1 MVANETGGVMI
12 SPWIYE
18 EPKARLLER
27 SNIIRNVLLVGCV
40 ALFVVFWRESHVD
53 FGKLAQGMPRVAG
66 WVVQML
72 PPDTRGLPEVL
83 AAAFETLAM
92 ATIGTFFAL
101 VAAVPL
107 SLLAARNISP
117 HPVVYHVARGILN
130 LSRGTETLVF
140 ALIFTAAIGFGPFTG
155 VLAIAFHM
163 TGAIG
168 KMLADVIEPADR
180 GPMEAAAL
188 SGASHI
194 KVLRYALFPDIM
206 PNFIA
211 VALYMWEFSVRTS
224 TVLGIVGAGGI
235 GQTLKNTIDLLDF
248 PKMVTVL
255 AVILLMVG
263 AIDMISDFLRRR
275 TLQDRAANTARPP
288 LRVREKETGRV

>member
-1 MVANETGGVMI
+1 MI
-12 SPWIYE
+12 SPRRYE
-18 EPKARLLER
+18 EPAVRLLDR
-27 SNIIRNVLLVGCV
+27 SSLTRNTLLVCCV
-40 ALFVVFWRESHVD
+40 AVLVVFWRESHVD

-66 WVVQML
+66 WLGQML
-72 PPDTRGLPEVL
+72 PPDTRDLPEVL

-92 ATIGTFFAL
+92 ATIGTLFAL

-117 HPVVYHVARGILN
+117 HPIVYQIARGILN

-180 GPMEAAAL
+180 GPLEAAAL
-188 SGASHI
+188 SGASRL
-194 KVLRYALFPDIM
+194 KVLRYALLPDIM

-255 AVILLMVG
+255 AIILLMVG
-263 AIDMISDFLRRR
+263 AIDVISDFLRRR
-275 TLQDRAANTARPP
+275 ILQDRASNARPAP
-288 LRVREKETGRV
+288 LRVGDGEIGRV